1 MHENDGAN
9 SIARLSQA
17 NTTLDANSQ
26 SRGHNKL
33 TVPKWPTYS
42 QLTGWLHRIARNA
55 FSISRY
61 HDQAE
66 IGWVLEVQEK
76 STEELANTGEAR
88 FAFIDNQLAIELEKV
103 IPRQLQVEVNHRLKE
118 CAKQKRTLMGR
129 QVLRMSVEYFRVN
142 SYMGVVYS
150 YDNLNELQWFGD
162 NRLTDFLEEWDNI
175 IENLEI
181 ALSEEAKRDLLF
193 KKWRIQSF
201 LQQT

>member
-1 MHENDGAN
+1 M
-9 SIARLSQA
+9 
-17 NTTLDANSQ
+17 
-26 SRGHNKL
+26 
-33 TVPKWPTYS
+33 
-42 QLTGWLHRIARNA
+42 
-55 FSISRY
+55 SRY

-76 STEELANTGEAR
+76 SIEELANTGEAR

-181 ALSEEAKRDLLF
+181 ALSDEAKRDLLY
-193 KKWRIQSF
+193 KKVRIQSF
-201 LQQT
+201 LRQT